1 MRLIYC
7 CSALL
12 LLILLPRTCQGGNIL
27 VIPTEGSHWINMDIL
42 LQALHSRG
50 HNLTVMRSSKSW
62 YIKDNSTYYSSY
74 TVPVERSFDQEFITR
89 VILKIMEYERGAL
102 PLVSFLY
109 LSVGM
114 FSTFTEIHEAV
125 GEFASAVLDDKE
137 LLRMLKDT
145 KFDLVLTDP
154 CWGGGPILAKYLNLP
169 VVYNVRWLI
178 AGEAHFGI
186 APSPISYIPITGSGL
201 TDKMSFFQRVK
212 NMILHLTTQTHKHL
226 MIKEKYY
233 SECKIIEFILHLLDV
248 FLFKYL
254 IFHFDLSVSR
264 TTSLVLLYNLVLHI
278 DNLAE
283 G

>member
-1 MRLIYC
+1 CMFFLCFYI
-7 CSALL
+7 ALL

-27 VIPTEGSHWINMDIL
+27 VFSTEGSHWINMDIL
-42 LQALHSRG
+42 VQALHARG
-50 HNLTVMRSSKSW
+50 HNLTIVRSTKSW

-74 TVPVERSFDQEFITR
+74 TVPVERSLDKDSITR
-89 VILKIMEYERGAL
+89 IVSAVIDFERGAL
-102 PLVSFLY
+102 PLTSFLHMT
-109 LSVGM
+109 VGM
-114 FSTFTEIHEAV
+114 FGTFVEAHEAV

-154 CWGGGPILAKYLNLP
+154 CWGSGPILAKYLNLP

-178 AGEAHFGI
+178 PEEAHFGI

-212 NMILHLTTQTHKHL
+212 NVMLYVFNQVQTYL
-226 MIKEKYY
+226 VREVYQ
-233 SECKIIEFILHLLDV
+233 KICD
-248 FLFKYL
+248 KYL
-254 IFHFDLSVSR
+254 
-264 TTSLVLLYNLVLHI
+264 
-278 DNLAE
+278 